1 MFWLLLVLLW
11 LVATV
16 CLLTG
21 SWATWHVLKIR
32 HRCSRPSQSAAAQS
46 CHMVSLRLFYFTS

>member
-21 SWATWHVLKIR
+21 SWATWHVLKTK
-32 HRCSRPSQSAAAQS
+32 HRCSMPVDSTT
-46 CHMVSLRLFYFTS
+46 Y